1 MLWFIDLFKEKRI
14 VLDQI
19 GSISSIQCGNIFID
33 TKCFRV
39 TLNGNEICLF
49 PKEYTALCLF
59 AQHPDWVFSKREI
72 YEAVYGEEAYVDIDN
87 IIFCLI
93 HSLRKK
99 LEPDLKHP
107 KYIKTIRGVGYK
119 LIKNG

>member
-1 MLWFIDLFKEKRI
+1 MLNRI
-14 VLDQI
+14 S
-19 GSISSIQCGNIFID
+19 SISSIQCGNIFID
-33 TKCFRV
+33 TKSYRV
-39 TLNGNEICLF
+39 TLDGNEIHLF

-72 YEAVYGEEAYVDIDN
+72 YEAVYDEETDIDIDN

-99 LEPDLKHP
+99 IESDLKHP

-119 LIKNG
+119 LIKNE